1 MEKKPPIPP
10 KHKPVPEN
18 NSQLQAENSIAANE
32 PQLDAKPEQ
41 EVVSPAAEGSMA
53 KQDEKKPKSKPEK
66 TKEPKPKKEE
76 KSGKK
81 LKINKKILIL
91 CLAALFVVALIV
103 VAVIVF
109 SPKYEKMNAPTIT
122 VYTLSNQTIV
132 YVEENKDAVRYDFC
146 IQKQG
151 ETSVTYLSS
160 NTNSISI
167 VSKLKTPGQY
177 LIWARYA
184 GQNRQQNSDESE
196 KYVYTYTKP
205 LNAPNVNKTGSKLLW
220 EKDTQAKE
228 YRVYYGANE
237 EGALYFVVNQPASSF
252 ANVEFDLSTLST
264 LAPGRYSLHVQ
275 SVASTSSYYTDSELG
290 REISYDNVKTL
301 GNILTAT
308 FSTSTNLLTF
318 TVDTAKTFVTKFEI
332 NINGGAISGQLVA
345 SELAS
350 SYTFDLTP
358 YISSNVTD
366 LKIKALGENSYI
378 IDSGYKVCTI
388 S

>member
-10 KHKPVPEN
+10 KQKPVLEKDNPVEEN
-18 NSQLQAENSIAANE
+18 
-32 PQLDAKPEQ
+32 PQLVEQKNDDNLQQ
-41 EVVSPAAEGSMA
+41 EVVAQSTSE
-53 KQDEKKPKSKPEK
+53 Q
-66 TKEPKPKKEE
+66 KKEE
-76 KSGKK
+76 NIESQDRKQKKSGKK
-81 LKINKKILIL
+81 SKINKKILFW
-91 CLAALFVVALIV
+91 CLAGLFVVALII
-103 VAVIVF
+103 VAVVVF
-109 SPKYEKMNAPTIT
+109 SPKYEKMNTPTVT

-151 ETSVTYLSS
+151 ENTVTYLSS

-167 VSKLKTPGQY
+167 VSKLKAPGNY
-177 LIWARYA
+177 YIWARYV

-220 EKDTQAKE
+220 EKDGQAKE

-275 SVASTSSYYTDSELG
+275 SVASASGFYTDSELG

-308 FSTSTNLLTF
+308 FNTSTNLLTF
-318 TVDTAKTFVTKFEI
+318 TVDIEKTFVTKFEI
-332 NINGGAISGQLVA
+332 NINGGAVSGQLVA

-358 YISSNVTD
+358 YITSNVTD
-366 LKIKALGENSYI
+366 LKIKALGENSFVN
-378 IDSGYKVCTI
+378 DSGYKVCTI